1 MHYLWRA
8 VDHEGKV
15 LECFITKNRDRA
27 AALKFIKNAMKRHG
41 RPKVVVTDGL
51 RSYWAAMKQLGNG
64 EKQVLGRWLNNRAEN
79 SHLPFR
85 RRERAMLR
93 FRQMTTSHKFSS
105 VHTAFHNHFN
115 QDRHLISR
123 DDFKARRAAAFA
135 EWKTLAA

>member
-41 RPKVVVTDGL
+41 RPK
-51 RSYWAAMKQLGNG
+51 
-64 EKQVLGRWLNNRAEN
+64 
-79 SHLPFR
+79 
-85 RRERAMLR
+85 LR